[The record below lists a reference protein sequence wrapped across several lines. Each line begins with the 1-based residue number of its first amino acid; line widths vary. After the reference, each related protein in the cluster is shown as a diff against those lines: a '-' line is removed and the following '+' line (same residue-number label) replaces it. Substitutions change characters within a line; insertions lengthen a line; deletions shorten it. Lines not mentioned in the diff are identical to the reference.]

1 MGASIS
7 QISKSHLLLAALCT
21 RCAGHQQLNLSF
33 SSVKSVQ
40 MEWNLSRFTFA
51 VSDKYADLLSLV
63 CVQISGILFY
73 VFCGFFKIFTEFK
86 TMIGKYIFQT
96 KVLKNENIFRY
107 LNSTQYVINC
117 GKHSHWYH
125 LIESTLNYK
134 RPAHL
139 LSKFS
144 LLDDNRQTLQL

>member
-1 MGASIS
+1 MCADVKYSIWFL
-7 QISKSHLLLAALCT
+7 ISLTLIYLYLINYKQKSFKNEKESINC
-21 RCAGHQQLNLSF
+21 LSICF
-33 SSVKSVQ
+33 IYKSWLVMKNEWMTLK
-40 MEWNLSRFTFA
+40 MERNTI
-51 VSDKYADLLSLV
+51 Y
-63 CVQISGILFY
+63 
-73 VFCGFFKIFTEFK
+73 FCGFFKIFTEFK